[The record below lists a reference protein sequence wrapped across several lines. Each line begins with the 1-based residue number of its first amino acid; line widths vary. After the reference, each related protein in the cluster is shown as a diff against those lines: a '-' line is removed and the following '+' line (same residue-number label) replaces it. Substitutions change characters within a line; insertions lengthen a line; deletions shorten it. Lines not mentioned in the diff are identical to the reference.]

1 MQEWMTKLNQ
11 LRDSMETVEKEEDAA
26 RLLIQGPALV
36 TQFQSL
42 VKNRR
47 KNAQDFAVPVGREA
61 T

>member
-1 MQEWMTKLNQ
+1 
-11 LRDSMETVEKEEDAA
+11 METVEKEEDAA

-42 VKNRR
+42 VKNWR